1 MVAPPSRPTCSSR
14 SRTLPSVEAAAGS
27 LIDLQSNS
35 NPAKLLDKD
44 GEIIGRQGETMGVG
58 IDDAGRQFSPLKLK
72 QGEWAHGDGEI
83 VLDAGT
89 ASK

>member
-1 MVAPPSRPTCSSR
+1 
-14 SRTLPSVEAAAGS
+14 
-27 LIDLQSNS
+27 
-35 NPAKLLDKD
+35 
-44 GEIIGRQGETMGVG
+44 MGIG

-72 QGEWAHGDGEI
+72 QGEWADGDGEI